1 MTTKMKFTGTDVD
14 EAINKACLQF
24 SVPRETLN
32 IAIISTGSTGIFGLC
47 KKKAI
52 IEVSPKRTI
61 SPRAKSK
68 DKPSRTDSP
77 DASITIGN
85 KEKKN
90 NDTVIVDAAESTPK
104 KHVPD
109 QEKPKRTSPQQVG
122 VPSPEVMDYL
132 KTNLHHLLE
141 LMGFSSE
148 IDVSKKESKI
158 FLQISS
164 DFNDKLTSKDGQ
176 LLDSLQY
183 LLRKMISTKFPQ
195 KVLFSID
202 ADNFR
207 ETRRTNLIEQAKKL
221 AIETKE
227 TGKTKTIPPLNPAER
242 RIVHMALQDD
252 TTIRS
257 RSVGD
262 GLFKKILIYLPG
274 KEKKRLPRRHREK
287 KTTQTKK
294 ASANRENESCDKGAE
309 DAETAS

>member
-1 MTTKMKFTGTDVD
+1 MTAKLEFKGTDVD
-14 EAINKACLQF
+14 EAINQACIKF
-24 SVPRETLN
+24 AVPREKLN
-32 IAIISTGSTGIFGLC
+32 IKIVSTGSTGIFGLC

-52 IEVSPKRTI
+52 IQVSPKEAI
-61 SPRAKSK
+61 DQQAKSK
-68 DKPSRTDSP
+68 AKPSRNNSSRVATK
-77 DASITIGN
+77 

-90 NDTVIVDAAESTPK
+90 RDTVVAAPEAATDQNVTDQK
-104 KHVPD
+104 K
-109 QEKPKRTSPQQVG
+109 KPKSTSPQQAAI
-122 VPSPEVMDYL
+122 PSPEIIDYL
-132 KTNLHHLLE
+132 KTNLNRLLE
-141 LMGFSSE
+141 LMGFPSE
-148 IDVSKKESKI
+148 IEVSEQDNKI
-158 FLQISS
+158 FLQISC

-183 LLRKMISTKFPQ
+183 LLRKMISAKFPQ

-221 AIETKE
+221 AIETKK

-252 TTIRS
+252 NTIRS

-274 KEKKRLPRRHREK
+274 KEKKHPPRRRRGK
-287 KTTQTKK
+287 KPAQQKKPSINTKT
-294 ASANRENESCDKGAE
+294 ESCDKGAE
-309 DAETAS
+309 NAETAS

>member
-1 MTTKMKFTGTDVD
+1 MTAKMEFKGTDVD
-14 EAINKACLQF
+14 EAINKACLKF
-24 SVPRETLN
+24 SVPREKLN
-32 IAIISTGSTGIFGLC
+32 IEIVSTGSTGIFGLC

-52 IEVSPKRTI
+52 IQVFLKEAI

-68 DKPSRTDSP
+68 NKYSRNNSP
-77 DASITIGN
+77 KTSAKRENI
-85 KEKKN
+85 EKKTR
-90 NDTVIVDAAESTPK
+90 DTVVAAPETTPK
-104 KHVPD
+104 KHGD
-109 QEKPKRTSPQQVG
+109 QEEPKSTSKQQVAA
-122 VPSPEVMDYL
+122 PSPEVIDYL
-132 KTNLHHLLE
+132 KTNLHRLLE
-141 LMGFSSE
+141 LMGFPSE
-148 IDVSKKESKI
+148 IDVSQQDNKI

-183 LLRKMISTKFPQ
+183 LLRKMISAKFPP

-207 ETRRTNLIEQAKKL
+207 ETRRTNLIEQARKL
-221 AIETKE
+221 AIEAKE

-274 KEKKRLPRRHREK
+274 KEKKRPTRRRRG
-287 KTTQTKK
+287 KK
-294 ASANRENESCDKGAE
+294 AAQAKRSSTNRKNESCDKGTE
-309 DAETAS
+309 DPETAS